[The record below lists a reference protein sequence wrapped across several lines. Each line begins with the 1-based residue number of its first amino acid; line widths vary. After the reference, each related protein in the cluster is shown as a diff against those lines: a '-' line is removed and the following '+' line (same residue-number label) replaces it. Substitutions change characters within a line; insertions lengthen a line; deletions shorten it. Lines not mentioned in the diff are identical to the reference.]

1 MGAARYGMRREG
13 SKPRSA
19 RSWRRSKSREGG
31 DEVAVTSIWKV
42 EGRLARVLGYAGN
55 PDKAEG
61 SPDEWE
67 LQGVARHP
75 LRRRPRQD

>member
-1 MGAARYGMRREG
+1 M
-13 SKPRSA
+13 
-19 RSWRRSKSREGG
+19 
-31 DEVAVTSIWKV
+31 AVTSIWKV

-67 LQGVARHP
+67 LQGVGAAILYAAAIFTCILTGKAP
-75 LRRRPRQD
+75 ASNDNTPQ

>member
-1 MGAARYGMRREG
+1 M
-13 SKPRSA
+13 
-19 RSWRRSKSREGG
+19 
-31 DEVAVTSIWKV
+31 AVTSIWKV

-61 SPDEWE
+61 SPTS
-67 LQGVARHP
+67 GSSRRGRRHP